1 MYIMRTL
8 IFSLPIALAGSLAIV
23 ERAPTTPFGLYAYGD
38 EIGGAPVFTTGQG
51 AYIGK
56 ASKVDDTEAAPV
68 EFNLGT
74 DNSLLGNPNATS
86 GESTPT
92 WSNLTFMVPDTTSSS
107 HDVGFTNSTT
117 TSERSS
123 SGFIFYDQFLLHRN
137 LDGSLKSL
145 WYAVP
150 TEDEGVW
157 YLRWNSTGDDSEGQV
172 LVSLKATA
180 PSKPV
185 DQVQ

>member
-1 MYIMRTL
+1 MHVIRGL
-8 IFSLPIALAGSLAIV
+8 ILSLPIALAGSLAIV

-38 EIGGAPVFTTGQG
+38 GIGGAPVFTTGHG

-56 ASKVDDTEAAPV
+56 ASRVDDTEAAPV

-74 DNSLLGNPNATS
+74 DNSLLANPNATS

-107 HDVGFTNSTT
+107 HEVEFTNSTT
-117 TSERSS
+117 TNERST

-150 TEDEGVW
+150 SETEGVW
-157 YLRWNSTGDDSEGQV
+157 YLRWNSTGDETNGQV

-185 DQVQ
+185 DKTQ

>member
-1 MYIMRTL
+1 MPTSVRLQKSTILKPLRLNVSYATKPHIKLRTN
-8 IFSLPIALAGSLAIV
+8 SATV
-23 ERAPTTPFGLYAYGD
+23 
-38 EIGGAPVFTTGQG
+38 
-51 AYIGK
+51 
-56 ASKVDDTEAAPV
+56 
-68 EFNLGT
+68 NLGT

-157 YLRWNSTGDDSEGQV
+157 YLRWNSTGDDTEGQV